1 MTLRRDSFDS
11 TWDGTVLTVGALKA
25 VIEHMDDEAHV
36 VLATADW
43 YVNVSCVIAP
53 HVPEKSE
60 YQCLT
65 IFPGA
70 DFDARQF

>member
-1 MTLRRDSFDS
+1 MIRRDDYD
-11 TWDGTVLTVGALKA
+11 TAWDGNVLTVGALRSLL
-25 VIEHMDDEAHV
+25 EDLDEEQHV
-36 VLATADW
+36 VLATPDW

-53 HVPEKSE
+53 HDPAESE